1 MFRDFIMDIKENG
14 RHSTVS
20 PARLWFGLGAAA
32 VAWVL
37 LGFIDIIITWR
48 SCVHQEQF
56 GNASP
61 HPGARVI
68 YVAVA
73 VSLFIVVLIAGT
85 LSYRNWRTISLQR
98 QFLEAAATDRREFMA
113 LLGVFVSV
121 TLGVGVLWLSIPP
134 LVIEFC
140 LRAK

>member
-1 MFRDFIMDIKENG
+1 MDIKDNG
-14 RHSTVS
+14 RHSTV
-20 PARLWFGLGAAA
+20 PASHLWFGLTAAA

-37 LGFIDIIITWR
+37 LGCIDILITWR
-48 SCVHQEQF
+48 TCVHQEQY
-56 GNASP
+56 GNAST
-61 HPGARVI
+61 HPDARVI
-68 YVAVA
+68 YIAVA

-85 LSYRNWRTISLQR
+85 LSYRNWRAISSQP
-98 QFLEAAATDRREFMA
+98 QFLEASATDRREFMA